1 MLKYYFYIYNNAF
14 FSIPS
19 FCMKHLSFFL
29 SIWLFINEKKGTRE
43 IYIFSIEKDLWIILF
58 FYSELNRIEKNKQY
72 RARVCPNTLRTMMTI
87 FTNRINERLQCIK
100 LVLWFSITNTGVLG
114 WWTPKRTFHLNY
126 TKTIYVCV
134 VKFAR
139 ERQDNVICTY
149 QCDPLFNFCLN
160 YFPIFFLFV
169 LFCFVCDKKKF
180 ASIHMQWVCIYR
192 IFGCFQFDPVLYH
205 E

>member
-1 MLKYYFYIYNNAF
+1 ML
-14 FSIPS
+14 
-19 FCMKHLSFFL
+19 FFL
-29 SIWLFINEKKGTRE
+29 FLVFVWNIWVFFFRFDFLLTKKREQEK
-43 IYIFSIEKDLWIILF
+43 YIFFSIEKDLWIILF

-87 FTNRINERLQCIK
+87 FTIRINERLQCIK

-114 WWTPKRTFHLNY
+114 CWTPKRTFHLNY

-160 YFPIFFLFV
+160 YFPIFFFV
-169 LFCFVCDKKKF
+169 CSFLFCL
-180 ASIHMQWVCIYR
+180 R
-192 IFGCFQFDPVLYH
+192 
-205 E
+205 